1 MKRIFLTLTIIL
13 CLTGCSTVMDWVKN
27 GEGDYTPSGASL
39 SRCPICNSH
48 PNKSAILLGDEY
60 GHVWT
65 NSVSTKSNH

>member
-1 MKRIFLTLTIIL
+1 MKKLRQLSIVMFMCIALS
-13 CLTGCSTVMDWVKN
+13 GCATVMDWVKN

-48 PNKSAILLGDEY
+48 PNKSAILLGDDY

-65 NSVSTKSNH
+65 NSVSKK